1 MQSHELDRLNQ
12 LRQAYLQR
20 MTNKMKS
27 KSLDSEGLA
36 ISPDRRELHFLEKNL
51 EELSRAHKKVLTLCL
66 GTKLRVWVEIYS
78 GTSLAIVDTPNVP

>member
-27 KSLDSEGLA
+27 KSLDSESLA

-51 EELSRAHKKVLTLCL
+51 EELSRAHKKV
-66 GTKLRVWVEIYS
+66 IY
-78 GTSLAIVDTPNVP
+78 V